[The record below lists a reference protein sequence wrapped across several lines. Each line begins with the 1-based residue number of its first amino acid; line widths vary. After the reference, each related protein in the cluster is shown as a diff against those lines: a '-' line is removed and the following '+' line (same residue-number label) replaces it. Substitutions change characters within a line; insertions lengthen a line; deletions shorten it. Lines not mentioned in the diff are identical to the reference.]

1 MAGPEPVGGIALVTC
16 ADDDLS
22 GLQQSGADEIPDAD
36 AIPGSC
42 GSHEPGFGGRRVS
55 GRIGRVTQQAG
66 HVAYDQA
73 SSGLRGAR
81 NS

>member
-1 MAGPEPVGGIALVTC
+1 MLTPYRLVRQPR
-16 ADDDLS
+16 A
-22 GLQQSGADEIPDAD
+22 
-36 AIPGSC
+36 
-42 GSHEPGFGGRRVS
+42 GFGGRRVS

>member
-1 MAGPEPVGGIALVTC
+1 MAGPEPVGRIALVTC

-42 GSHEPGFGGRRVS
+42 GSHEPDS
-55 GRIGRVTQQAG
+55 AG
-66 HVAYDQA
+66 AGYP
-73 SSGLRGAR
+73 GA
-81 NS
+81 